1 MTSKTIGGL
10 LALILLFAPT
20 CGAQSSTPI
29 RYFYDDL
36 GRLTKVVDQNGNFA
50 VYSYDAVGNLLS
62 ITRCTTPGGN
72 ALASLGVARQKG
84 SVGQTVTIDAQG
96 FSATSPGKCVSF

>member
-1 MTSKTIGGL
+1 MAMKASNCILFST
-10 LALILLFAPT
+10 ALLFAIT
-20 CGAQSSTPI
+20 ASAQSTPI

-62 ITRCTTPGGN
+62 ITRSTTPGGN
-72 ALASLGVARQKG
+72 ALAILSVTPQKG
-84 SVGQTVTIDAQG
+84 SVGQTVTIDGQG
-96 FSATSPGKCVSF
+96 FSATPSGNSV